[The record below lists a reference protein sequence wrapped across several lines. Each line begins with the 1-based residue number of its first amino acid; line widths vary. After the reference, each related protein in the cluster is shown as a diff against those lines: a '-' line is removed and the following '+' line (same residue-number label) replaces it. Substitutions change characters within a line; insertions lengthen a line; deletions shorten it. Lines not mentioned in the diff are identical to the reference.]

1 MDFFDTYYNSNSIWG
16 SRGSYILTRFLKS
29 AFTGPVRPT
38 PGTAYNY
45 YDPGPDKDR
54 GFSEKLFLE
63 GKPFDLTRTWP
74 GRPPIDI
81 EIQNLALTKELS
93 GQEDK
98 IILAGINPGNLTD
111 SGSQPNF
118 NTMGPPL
125 GRSSPYQIYSGN
137 GARNV
142 KVTLALHRDM
152 FDYQLNI
159 SGSKEIADWY
169 EKMKKNQEAWINL
182 QKEVAEM
189 KRKSQESKDDPMIP
203 GDLYSP
209 MTMAE
214 YERYVEFYQGAL
226 NQAKKQTELETLN
239 IFRNTI
245 NWFRAIQYP
254 VYTKEGGVIAPRVF
268 MRIGQFIRI
277 EGWPSVSISYENI
290 YSEGF
295 PVKVNIDFQVTE
307 TVQKA
312 YDQTDI
318 MSDRFEKDSAGMGTY
333 VRWTS

>member
-45 YDPGPDKDR
+45 YDPGPDKGR
-54 GFSEKLFLE
+54 GFNSQEYLKLYPNADF
-63 GKPFDLTRTWP
+63 TNWP

-142 KVTLALHRDM
+142 KVTLGLHRDM
-152 FDYQLNI
+152 FGYLLNI
-159 SGSKEIADWY
+159 SGSKKTADLY
-169 EKMKKNQEAWINL
+169 EKMKKDQEAW
-182 QKEVAEM
+182 QKFQNEILRAKQEAEASGVL
-189 KRKSQESKDDPMIP
+189 KPTERYLFPST
-203 GDLYSP
+203 L
-209 MTMAE
+209 
-214 YERYVEFYQGAL
+214 YERYLASYKTAIE
-226 NQAKKQTELETLN
+226 QAKKQAEDETMN
-239 IFRNTI
+239 TFRNTI